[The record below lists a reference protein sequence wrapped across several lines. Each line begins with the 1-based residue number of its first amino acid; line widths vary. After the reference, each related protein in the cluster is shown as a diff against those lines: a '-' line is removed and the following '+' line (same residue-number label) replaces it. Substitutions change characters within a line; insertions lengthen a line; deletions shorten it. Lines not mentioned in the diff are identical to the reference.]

1 VQIVNKKEQEM
12 LTDDQTELVRL
23 LKNPHRI
30 SNNLAM
36 FKACEKAAALIE
48 EMDRDLDKAK
58 AARKSRPAKAD

>member
-1 VQIVNKKEQEM
+1 M

-36 FKACEKAAALIE
+36 YKACEKAAALIE

>member
-1 VQIVNKKEQEM
+1 M
-12 LTDDQTELVRL
+12 LTDEQTELVRL

-30 SNNLAM
+30 NNNLAM
-36 FKACEKAAALIE
+36 YKTCEKAAALIE

>member
-1 VQIVNKKEQEM
+1 M
-12 LTDDQTELVRL
+12 LTDEQTELVRL

-36 FKACEKAAALIE
+36 FKTCEKAAALIE

>member
-1 VQIVNKKEQEM
+1 M
-12 LTDDQTELVRL
+12 LTEEQTELVRL

-30 SNNLAM
+30 NNNLAM
-36 FKACEKAAALIE
+36 FKTCEKAAALIE